1 MTDIAFDISHREVYE
16 TFMDTGNI
24 YAIQAYLTEETG
36 HEELTRISF
45 YQGYARNSIFMS
57 YYMKEKTG
65 SYQKLIHVKRIE
77 GCMKQLYNL
86 VDFEVNDMKITLEF
100 EEKP

>member
-45 YQGYARNSIFMS
+45 YQGYDKNTIFMS

-65 SYQKLIHVKRIE
+65 SYHKLIHVKRIE
-77 GCMKQLYNL
+77 DYMKQLYNL

-100 EEKP
+100 EEKI